1 MVSINGF
8 ICYLCFKGTKAMD
21 KLIYQYFSDDD
32 FLRISNKIKEA
43 EKTTSGEI
51 RIAVKE
57 KKLFLDR
64 NKNIRQLAEK
74 EFHKLNMHATLDKTG
89 ILLYLLLGE
98 RQFYILADSGIDKI
112 VGQVTWDAVRDEI
125 QLRFQN
131 GKFCDGLIWGI
142 ERVGKILTEHFPI
155 KTGDTNEL
163 SNKIIID

>member
-1 MVSINGF
+1 
-8 ICYLCFKGTKAMD
+8 MD

-64 NKNIRQLAEK
+64 KKNIRQLAEK
-74 EFHKLNMHATLDKTG
+74 EFHKLNMHATRDKTG

-125 QLRFQN
+125 QLHFQN
-131 GKFCDGLIWGI
+131 GKFCEGLIWGI
-142 ERVGKILTEHFPI
+142 ERVGKILSEHFPI

-163 SNKIIID
+163 SNKVVIEQS